1 MENTTLACTF
11 TGCTH
16 QVLAEKAMVPTIQA
30 IKQAE
35 GGKNPSPAD
44 VAKHI
49 YCEEHVQIAR
59 NAAQMRMYSYL
70 ETVKEVERRSEEKAK
85 ARTFFAKYAVPEAQK
100 PNPGKPVN
108 NGNQNGNRVK
118 GNIMQAALQK
128 AGLQVV
134 KPKGEKV
141 LAVAS
146 SQ

>member
-11 TGCTH
+11 MGCTH
-16 QVLAEKAMVPTIQA
+16 QVSAQKAMVPAIQA

-49 YCEEHVQIAR
+49 YCEEHAQIAR
-59 NAAQMRMYSYL
+59 SAVQIRMYSYL
-70 ETVKEVERRSEEKAK
+70 ETVREVERRSKERAE
-85 ARTFFAKYAVPEAQK
+85 ARAFFAKYAVSEAPK

-108 NGNQNGNRVK
+108 NRNRNGNGTKDNVMR
-118 GNIMQAALQK
+118 IALQK
-128 AGLQVV
+128 AGLQTV

-141 LAVAS
+141 LAIAS

>member
-16 QVLAEKAMVPTIQA
+16 QVTAEKALVPAIQA

-49 YCEEHVQIAR
+49 YCEEHAQLAR
-59 NAAQMRMYSYL
+59 GAAQIRMYSYL
-70 ETVKEVERRSEEKAK
+70 ETVQEIERRSKEKAE
-85 ARTFFAKYAVPEAQK
+85 ARAFFAKYAVPEAPK
-100 PNPGKPVN
+100 PQPGKPAN
-108 NGNQNGNRVK
+108 NGNRNGNGVK
-118 GNIMQAALQK
+118 GNVMQIALQK
-128 AGLQVV
+128 AGLQTV
-134 KPKGEKV
+134 KLKGEKV
-141 LAVAS
+141 ALAS

>member
-11 TGCTH
+11 MGCTH
-16 QVLAEKAMVPTIQA
+16 QVLAEKAMVPAIQA

-44 VAKHI
+44 VRKHI
-49 YCEEHVQIAR
+49 YCEEHAQLAR
-59 NAAQMRMYSYL
+59 GAAQIRMYSYL
-70 ETVKEVERRSEEKAK
+70 ETVTEVKRRSKEKAE
-85 ARTFFAKYAVPEAQK
+85 ARTFFAKYAVSETPK
-100 PNPGKPVN
+100 PNPGQPVK
-108 NGNQNGNRVK
+108 NGNRNGNGAK
-118 GNIMQAALQK
+118 GNIMQVALQK
-128 AGLQVV
+128 AGLQMV